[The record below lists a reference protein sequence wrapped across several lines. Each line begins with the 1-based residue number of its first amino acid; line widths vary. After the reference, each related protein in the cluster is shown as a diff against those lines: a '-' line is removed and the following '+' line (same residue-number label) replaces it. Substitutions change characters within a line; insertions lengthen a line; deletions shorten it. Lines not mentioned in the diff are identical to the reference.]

1 MIWMPNIWRFL
12 PTKYGETKQMSK
24 VNFQPPIS
32 GKDLKLPDL
41 PPEEQP
47 ASDPLPKITHA
58 KSEQKAHNAQKNC
71 IKTTKNMSTD
81 ASRQRVTSHSEK
93 KSSFKLFGKALI
105 KNIKDSF
112 QHHHAFS
119 KAGNK
124 KQSLSRADAPVTEE
138 HKSPS
143 RADWLESGLK
153 KSPLAKKLLKASLSR
168 FKTKKNC

>member
-1 MIWMPNIWRFL
+1 
-12 PTKYGETKQMSK
+12 
-24 VNFQPPIS
+24 
-32 GKDLKLPDL
+32 
-41 PPEEQP
+41 
-47 ASDPLPKITHA
+47 
-58 KSEQKAHNAQKNC
+58 
-71 IKTTKNMSTD
+71 MSTD